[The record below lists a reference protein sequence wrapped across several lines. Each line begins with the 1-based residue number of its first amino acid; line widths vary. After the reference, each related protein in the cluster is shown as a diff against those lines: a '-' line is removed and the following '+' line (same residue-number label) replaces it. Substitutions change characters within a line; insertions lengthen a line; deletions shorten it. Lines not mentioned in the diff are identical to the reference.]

1 MPRPINWRTLSSDD
15 AEHEWLDLN
24 EWVNWLRHEFALPAQ
39 IVPPM
44 WHRHRELRE
53 LSALYTRWLGCY
65 DPEQDAAGPISFMT
79 DFAAARTRLREWVQ
93 IAGTRLDR
101 DRPPGKPSG
110 PAKTPSRQVR
120 RPPSQTATRTSWT
133 SSSKTSP
140 GAEAEAAFCGTS
152 RCRSE
157 LTVNRNKWG
166 GLLRARSHS
175 WSCAY
180 FAEGISMSS
189 FSRSSSGSTRISRPT
204 R

>member
-1 MPRPINWRTLSSDD
+1 
-15 AEHEWLDLN
+15 
-24 EWVNWLRHEFALPAQ
+24 
-39 IVPPM
+39 M
-44 WHRHRELRE
+44 WHRHRELVWE

-101 DRPPGKPSG
+101 DRP
-110 PAKTPSRQVR
+110 SRQTVW
-120 RPPSQTATRTSWT
+120 PGEDPIPAGEETPSQTATRTSWT

-140 GAEAEAAFCGTS
+140 GARKRKLRSCGTS

-166 GLLRARSHS
+166 GPLRARPTLGLALTSLK
-175 WSCAY
+175 
-180 FAEGISMSS
+180 G
-189 FSRSSSGSTRISRPT
+189 SR
-204 R
+204 